1 MGNRHIL
8 NEKHAGIDCFTY
20 DVVFLKKE
28 KNNNDSDN
36 DNEHPQRINVVY
48 KALPSFP

>member
-1 MGNRHIL
+1 L

-28 KNNNDSDN
+28 KNNNDNDN

>member
-28 KNNNDSDN
+28 KNNNDN

>member
-8 NEKHAGIDCFTY
+8 NEKHADIDCFTY

-28 KNNNDSDN
+28 NNNNDN
-36 DNEHPQRINVVY
+36 DIEHPQRINVVY
-48 KALPSFP
+48 KALHSFP